1 MKNISL
7 KKCHLTVNLTFF
19 LKINEEIHP
28 LLKLSK
34 NKKQPLILGRLAVFM
49 GVYEKV
55 LKALAVAL
63 CS

>member
-34 NKKQPLILGRLAVFM
+34 NKKQPLILGRLAVFT
-49 GVYEKV
+49 GV
-55 LKALAVAL
+55 L
-63 CS
+63 

>member
-34 NKKQPLILGRLAVFM
+34 NKKQPLILGRLAVFT
-49 GVYEKV
+49 GVLWKSF
-55 LKALAVAL
+55 KSN
-63 CS
+63 CSCFM